1 MKTWNLKIELSF
13 DVVSSKLVSG
23 EAIVAIP
30 ELNIQQTNNIELQHG
45 ERTVELFVK
54 IDKVNASTF

>member
-1 MKTWNLKIELSF
+1 MKTWHLQIESSF

-30 ELNIQQTNNIELQHG
+30 ELNIQQTDNIELQHG
-45 ERTVELFVK
+45 ERTVKLFVK
-54 IDKVNASTF
+54 IDKVNVGTF